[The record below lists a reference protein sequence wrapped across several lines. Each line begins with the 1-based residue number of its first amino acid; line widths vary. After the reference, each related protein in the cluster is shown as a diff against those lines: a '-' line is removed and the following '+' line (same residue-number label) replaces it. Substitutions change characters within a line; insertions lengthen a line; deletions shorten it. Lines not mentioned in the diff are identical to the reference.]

1 MTDPKPGFTFRSPAR
16 IQGDVLWALILRE
29 VMTRYGRHNIG
40 FLWLFVEPMLFTL
53 GVTALW
59 TIAGFHH
66 GSDLPITAFALTGY
80 SAVLLWRNMPGR
92 CVGAIAPN
100 SVLMY
105 HRNVKVM
112 DIFMSRLL
120 LEAAGATM
128 SFTLLGIIFIAI
140 GWVPLPENLFKVLQ
154 GWLLTAWFGA
164 SLALLLGAWSEQSE
178 LVEKFWH
185 PTAYLLFPMSGAGFM
200 VDSLPPQFQEV
211 ILWLPM
217 VHGTEMIRD
226 GFFGSKVHAHYD
238 ASFMMVVCMLLS
250 VMALAFERRTS
261 RNYVVE

>member
-1 MTDPKPGFTFRSPAR
+1 MVDSDRNFTFRSSAK
-16 IQGDVLWALILRE
+16 IQADVLWALILRE
-29 VMTRYGRHNIG
+29 VITRYGRHNIG
-40 FLWLFVEPMLFTL
+40 FLWLFVEPMMFTL

-59 TIAGFHH
+59 TISGLHQ

-105 HRNVKVM
+105 HRNVKIM
-112 DIFMSRLL
+112 DIFLSRLL
-120 LEAAGATM
+120 LEAAGATI
-128 SFTLLGIIFIAI
+128 SFTILGIIFILI
-140 GWVPLPENLFKVLQ
+140 GWISFPEDLFKILQ

-164 SLALLLGAWSEQSE
+164 SLAILLGAWSEQSE

-185 PTAYLLFPMSGAGFM
+185 PTAYLLFPMSGAAFM
-200 VDSLPPQFQEV
+200 VESVPPQLQDA

-217 VHGTEMIRD
+217 IHGTEMIRD

-238 ASFMMVVCMLLS
+238 AKYMIVVCMLLT
-250 VMALAFERRTS
+250 VMALAFERKAS